1 MHDNIPVLVSQI
13 APSFFFIYAIALF
26 LSADALPCDL
36 PLIILKRYTLLP
48 NPVEKYIHVI
58 AGHTWLLD
66 P

>member
-1 MHDNIPVLVSQI
+1 MHDNIPVLRSQI
-13 APSFFFIYAIALF
+13 IPGFSFIYAIALF

-36 PLIILKRYTLLP
+36 PRILLKRYMSLP
-48 NPVEKYIHVI
+48 NPVEKYILVI